1 MICQQDGKG
10 RSSVSSVKME
20 FSWWSRELLYIE
32 FLRDAEEEGK
42 TRIQDRTRFVY
53 NVKMCLKKK
62 KRKKKNCRWEIP
74 GLLVLILG

>member
-1 MICQQDGKG
+1 M
-10 RSSVSSVKME
+10 
-20 FSWWSRELLYIE
+20 E

-62 KRKKKNCRWEIP
+62 EEKLQMRNPWAFGLDFGLALKRQQKYHP
-74 GLLVLILG
+74 S